1 MARKEKKGRKVRVE
15 FRQNRAAR
23 GRGEEWTRRYQRD
36 ADGAIDARLHE
47 SVRPKG
53 DLSRKRTVMMGENDA
68 PLVDES
74 QWKRGVCTSVF
85 GLVCR
90 VNDESGA
97 TWDCT
102 VRRVLRTLLIEQ
114 RSPVTVG
121 DRVWFSTAAAP
132 SAATAGS
139 GVIERVEPRRTRLS
153 RRERRGR
160 EHTLVANADQL
171 LIVASIVQ
179 PRLKPHLI
187 DRYIVAAHRGGLR
200 PLIALNKA
208 DLGQV
213 DNPESLGVE
222 EPADERKSEPLA
234 PPREEPAPIEGW
246 TEDDDTGPV
255 ADDGAEMADD
265 RVECPGDDSES
276 EDGTPGDDGF
286 VADWESEDIEIE
298 EGPRSGRRVTVGEV
312 VAEYRALGYRV
323 VLTSAATGMGLEELR
338 AEMCGRVTVLSG
350 QSGVGKSSLI
360 NAMQPGLELAV
371 GDVSAENQKGRHT
384 TSHARL
390 LPLSFGGFVVDTP
403 GVRAFDLWDVPAGEL
418 EAYFAEIAPR
428 VAHCAFSNCTHLH
441 EDGCAVL
448 AALDDGQISPRRY
461 DSFAKMYTEAVQ
473 ERRW

>member
-23 GRGEEWTRRYQRD
+23 GRGEEWTRRFQRD
-36 ADGAIDARLHE
+36 ADATIDARLHE

-68 PLVDES
+68 PLLDES
-74 QWKRGVCTSVF
+74 QWRRGVCTAVF

-90 VNDESGA
+90 VNDEHGA

-121 DRVWFSTAAAP
+121 DRVWFSAG
-132 SAATAGS
+132 ATAGAAGGAEGDAPGS
-139 GVIERVEPRRTRLS
+139 GVIERVEERRTRLS

-208 DLGQV
+208 DLGLSDDASSEANCV
-213 DNPESLGVE
+213 T
-222 EPADERKSEPLA
+222 DEHDAEPLEA
-234 PPREEPAPIEGW
+234 PFESAEQLDEEGVDDECVDSDDECVES
-246 TEDDDTGPV
+246 EDTAQGE
-255 ADDGAEMADD
+255 DGAE
-265 RVECPGDDSES
+265 
-276 EDGTPGDDGF
+276 
-286 VADWESEDIEIE
+286 ADWADEGIDAEDE
-298 EGPRSGRRVTVGEV
+298 PRSGRRVTVGEV

-323 VLTSAATGMGLEELR
+323 VLTSAATGMGVEELR
-338 AEMCGRVTVLSG
+338 ELMRDRVTVLSG

-360 NAMQPGLELAV
+360 NAIQPGLELAV
-371 GDVSAENQKGRHT
+371 GDVSEENQKGRHT

-403 GVRAFDLWDVPAGEL
+403 GVRAFDLWDMPAGEL
-418 EAYFAEIAPR
+418 EAYFIEIAPR
-428 VAHCAFSNCTHLH
+428 VANCAFSNCTHLH

-448 AALDDGQISPRRY
+448 EALDSGEISPRRY
-461 DSFAKMYTEAVQ
+461 DSFAKMYSEAAQ
-473 ERRW
+473 RRRW